1 MPCSLHFNVQCKAGW
16 ILRLLQWFTQEC
28 SIHHWAGAPTVGS
41 VEKNNQNNMG
51 HVRLKSGLKECLRGD
66 FLFRKGTPK
75 CATFPA
81 DLSHTQVLQLHKCFP
96 VYHLLPQCQSN
107 GLLAKRGSSPLMLQG
122 CTKDIA
128 TTTKR
133 GGMQKN
139 KKLVCREGRKAT
151 RKGRARWCR
160 RNKDVWKNKLSF
172 AISIILHISQAP
184 QAVTRVS
191 PLTEITFYEI
201 DFISFHIKEYAI

>member
-1 MPCSLHFNVQCKAGW
+1 M
-16 ILRLLQWFTQEC
+16 
-28 SIHHWAGAPTVGS
+28 GS

-107 GLLAKRGSSPLMLQG
+107 GLLAKRGSSPLMLRG

-139 KKLVCREGRKAT
+139 QQEVSLRGRQKSNKEREGKVVQE
-151 RKGRARWCR
+151 K
-160 RNKDVWKNKLSF
+160 
-172 AISIILHISQAP
+172 
-184 QAVTRVS
+184 
-191 PLTEITFYEI
+191 
-201 DFISFHIKEYAI
+201 